1 MSDERDAVAHD
12 PLALLFGG
20 VLPEDSG
27 SVDTWADDYVDPWIV
42 GRTATTQRS
51 QNFDAWIYTA
61 SREYESVQPARNSL
75 RSMTNDANDLSDY
88 FPKPGIARGRARYRE
103 THRHNTLTRER
114 LVHEIHA
121 LTDEQKRLEGYRTDV
136 DPGVRELYSEARA
149 RRIKNDL
156 AELLNQLFAPVIV
169 EPVIVDPTESVT
181 EPSDPELFTERT
193 LAPVVELL
201 TRSFDRAPGAP
212 NNG

>member
-1 MSDERDAVAHD
+1 MSNEQNAFEHNA
-12 PLALLFGG
+12 LALLFGG

-88 FPKPGIARGRARYRE
+88 FPKPGKARGRARYRE

-121 LTDEQKRLEGYRTDV
+121 LTDEQ
-136 DPGVRELYSEARA
+136 
-149 RRIKNDL
+149 
-156 AELLNQLFAPVIV
+156 
-169 EPVIVDPTESVT
+169 
-181 EPSDPELFTERT
+181 
-193 LAPVVELL
+193 
-201 TRSFDRAPGAP
+201 
-212 NNG
+212 NG